1 MFFSLFRNL
10 ILKIFDQNVPRKSTD
25 MDATNQFQTSIDYH
39 GGSKWDENMA
49 PQLIQFFFLVT
60 FPAICKINEYSE
72 EIG

>member
-1 MFFSLFRNL
+1 
-10 ILKIFDQNVPRKSTD
+10 
-25 MDATNQFQTSIDYH
+25 MDATNQFQNSIDYY

-60 FPAICKINEYSE
+60 FPAICKINEFSE